1 MVLRSEPQVNQLNT
15 VYVQVINGVHGGGDA
30 QVVTAQAIQNTTN
43 GVRDIFETLFR
54 EIEQLKKNEK
64 R

>member
-15 VYVQVINGVHGGGDA
+15 AYVQVINGVHGGGDA